1 MTPPEPLPQ
10 RERIARLIRTTRL
23 KAAENSMANKIKI
36 LFSPFAPADDRD
48 LALADL
54 VIKDLAGADEA
65 PKPDVQADDLKR
77 TR

>member
-1 MTPPEPLPQ
+1 MTPPKSLSQ

-23 KAAENSMANKIKI
+23 QEEQAKFRKSRINKIKI

-54 VIKDLAGADEA
+54 VIKDLMNGKDS
-65 PKPDVQADDLKR
+65 VR
-77 TR
+77 